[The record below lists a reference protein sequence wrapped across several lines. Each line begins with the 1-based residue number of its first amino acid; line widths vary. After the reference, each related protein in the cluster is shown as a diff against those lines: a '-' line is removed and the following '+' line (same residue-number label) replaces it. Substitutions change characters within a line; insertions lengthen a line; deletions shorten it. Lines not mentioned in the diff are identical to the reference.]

1 MRQDPDVLGLVEVR
15 GRLLLVEEV
24 GLLFARGRVLGAP
37 CLGGVLGSFG
47 KQSSLKRSQGRR
59 KM

>member
-37 CLGGVLGSFG
+37 CLGGVLG
-47 KQSSLKRSQGRR
+47 
-59 KM
+59 